1 MRLRGAGGE
10 DKRRPL
16 DARGHGAPGQWLT
29 RARPPA
35 HPGLSPASTSCLLQP
50 FLLPRLCLSACFCFE
65 LLILSFPLCLSLCL
79 FFSTSSSLNTI
90 SLLPRPHPHPSSLV
104 RSLEPGV
111 MLTQTLS
118 GSGVW
123 PAPVLSAGTVR
134 AALADLTP
142 TAAAGS
148 VGGPGLLQT
157 RWPSGHW
164 ESGQGQARLGESGT
178 RQIDTDKL
186 PSLS

>member
-1 MRLRGAGGE
+1 
-10 DKRRPL
+10 
-16 DARGHGAPGQWLT
+16 
-29 RARPPA
+29 
-35 HPGLSPASTSCLLQP
+35 
-50 FLLPRLCLSACFCFE
+50 
-65 LLILSFPLCLSLCL
+65 
-79 FFSTSSSLNTI
+79 
-90 SLLPRPHPHPSSLV
+90 
-104 RSLEPGV
+104 

-123 PAPVLSAGTVR
+123 PAPMLSAGTVR